1 MSFKA
6 GGRAVQSGRK
16 NVTFTASKAATA
28 TVTFPIP
35 YPAGSTPNVT
45 VSYVGTDALFANA
58 TSISP
63 TGFTIAAYHIPAAIT
78 NTLPFSWI
86 AHGPGPA

>member
-16 NVTFTASKAATA
+16 TVTFTASQAATA
-28 TVTFPIP
+28 SVTFPVP
-35 YPAGSTPNVT
+35 YPEGSTPNVT
-45 VSYVGTDALFANA
+45 VSYLGTDALFANA
-58 TSISP
+58 TAITA
-63 TGFTIAAYHIPAAIT
+63 TGFTIAAFHIPGAIS

-86 AHGPGPA
+86 SHGPA